1 MHESV
6 RLAGLVRC
14 AAMAVCMAAALCA
27 MAATPAIAKERGGM
41 DETGPYQ
48 VVENWFK
55 PGVERWNQAVTAVAV
70 DTPNRIIVACGDEHV
85 ARPGSLILNAE
96 GVPLNLRPDSKEPQK
111 PESEKTHQHLIL
123 VLNADGKVMEDW
135 SQWNDLITLPHSVV
149 INPYDKERHIWIID
163 REGQQILKL
172 TNDGKK
178 LVLKIGEKGVAG
190 TDHEHF
196 NLPAG
201 IIFLPDG
208 SFYIADGYR
217 NTRIIKFDA
226 NGKFQLEWGARGTEP
241 GQFNLVHSVAV
252 DRLKRVFVADRS
264 NNRIQIFD
272 AQGKFLDQWPNIP
285 QPAFLLISA
294 DSKALWVASNGADR
308 IAKYDMNGV
317 LQTYWGTHGQLP
329 GWIYNFH
336 NFAVD
341 PTGILYVADA
351 FNNRVQKF
359 VPRPGAD
366 KARLVDQPFV
376 FH

>member
-1 MHESV
+1 MTMKKV
-6 RLAGLVRC
+6 FRLAGMVEC
-14 AAMAVCMAAALCA
+14 AVLALCA
-27 MAATPAIAKERGGM
+27 VTSTATFAQAAERGGM

-55 PGVERWNQAVTAVAV
+55 PGVDRWNQVITSVAV
-70 DTPNRIIVACGDEHV
+70 DTSNRIIVASGDEHL
-85 ARPGSLILNAE
+85 AQPGSLILSAD
-96 GVPLNLRPDSKEPQK
+96 GVPLNLRRDAKVPDKPDSER
-111 PESEKTHQHLIL
+111 THLHQIL

-135 SQWNDLITLPHSVV
+135 QQWNDLIVVPHNVAIS
-149 INPYDKERHIWIID
+149 PYDRERHIWVID
-163 REGQQILKL
+163 REGQQILKF

-201 IIFLPDG
+201 IAFLPDG

-217 NTRIIKFDA
+217 NTRVIKFDA
-226 NGKFQLEWGARGTEP
+226 AGKFQLEWGTKGTEP

-252 DRLKRVFVADRS
+252 DAARRVFVADRS

-272 AQGKFLDQWPNIP
+272 AQGKFLDQWQHIA
-285 QPAFLLISA
+285 QPAYLLIAA
-294 DSKALWVASNGADR
+294 DNKSLWVASNGADR

-317 LQTYWGTHGQLP
+317 FQTSWGVHGNLP
-329 GWIYNFH
+329 GWITNFH

-341 PTGILYVADA
+341 PSGALYVADA

-359 VPRPGAD
+359 VPRAGAD
-366 KARLVDQPFV
+366 QRRLVDQPLV
-376 FH
+376 LK